1 MRCFFYRWIPIL
13 VMVIALTSCARM
25 EEQESYDS
33 AAEIEAF
40 YKKEK
45 DFFTFASPEDIPGD
59 LEWQDGMQHP
69 EIGDDAAS
77 KGGVVNQAIA
87 AFPPTYR
94 TFGPNSNHS
103 FRGEFHDNIEMG
115 LVNLHPDTMEV
126 IPGLAKQ
133 WAVSKDRQ
141 TVYFRLDPEATYSD
155 GVPVVADDYLL
166 TFYIY
171 RSPYANAPFYS
182 QYYGTQYKNIT
193 KYDDLTISIKLATAK
208 PKTAYF
214 AALSPMP
221 RHFFREFGP
230 DYPSRYQWRIK
241 PTTGAYLID
250 ESKTRKGRVVVL
262 KRIKN
267 WWAKDR
273 KYQKNRFNPDS
284 IRYRLVRNSEKQ
296 FELFRNGEMD
306 LYSLNAPRFWNEK
319 TEISV
324 VHKGYIKKAVFY
336 NDYPRVPRGLY
347 INNSKPNLDKE
358 DVRIGMQYASNVQKL
373 IDFDFRGDYRRTNI
387 FCEGY
392 GKFSEPTIRAREF
405 NPKKAREHFAKAG
418 FTKSGKDGILEKED
432 GTRLSFTISV
442 AQDPLTNR
450 IVLRLKEEAAKAGLE
465 YQIESLDGTGFFKKV
480 MSKQHEICLWGWGA
494 GPPYPRYY
502 QNFFSEN
509 AYEKGTK
516 TPKPNTNN
524 ITVTVDPRLDK
535 YSLAIRNATTEKEIK
550 DNAYAIEKV
559 IHELAPWV
567 PGYHRSY
574 YRFGYWRWLKFPEK
588 TLNVRV
594 SSEPYEA
601 HVHWVDMETKEK
613 TLAAKRKGETY
624 PESLQVYDQYRVK

>member
-1 MRCFFYRWIPIL
+1 MRFYRVL
-13 VMVIALTSCARM
+13 AAGLMMVTALSCARM
-25 EEQESYDS
+25 DELESYDS
-33 AAEIEAF
+33 APEIEAF

-45 DFFTFASPEDIPGD
+45 DFFTFANPADVPEG
-59 LEWQDGMQHP
+59 LQWQDGMDQP
-69 EIGDDAAS
+69 EVGDDQAK
-77 KGGVVNQAIA
+77 KGGVLNQAIQ

-115 LVNLHPDTMEV
+115 LVSLHPDTMQV

-141 TVYFRLDPEATYSD
+141 TVYFRLDPEARYSD
-155 GVPVVADDYLL
+155 GVPVVADDYLM
-166 TFYIY
+166 TFYVY

-193 KYDDLTISIKLATAK
+193 KYDDLTISITLATAK

-221 RHFFREFGP
+221 RHFLKEFGP
-230 DYPSRYQWRIK
+230 DYPVRYQWRVK
-241 PTTGAYLID
+241 PTTGAYQID
-250 ESKTRKGRVVVL
+250 EDKTRKGRVIVL
-262 KRIKN
+262 KRVKD

-273 KYQKNRFNPDS
+273 RYQKNRFNPDY

-319 TEISV
+319 TEMDV
-324 VHKGYIKKAVFY
+324 VYKGYIKKAIFY

-347 INNSKPNLDKE
+347 INNSKPLLD
-358 DVRIGMQYASNVQKL
+358 DVNVRVGMQHASNMQKL

-392 GKFSEPTIRAREF
+392 GKFSEPNIRAREF
-405 NPKKAREHFAKAG
+405 DPKKAREFFAKAG
-418 FTKSGKDGILEKED
+418 FTQSGKDGILKKKD
-432 GTRLSFTISV
+432 GTRLSFAISV
-442 AQDPLTNR
+442 AQDPQTNR

-480 MSKQHEICLWGWGA
+480 MSKQHEICFWGWGA

-502 QNFFSEN
+502 QNFFSGN
-509 AYEKGTK
+509 AYEQGSK

-524 ITVTVDPRLDK
+524 ITVTVDPRLDE
-535 YSLAIRNATTEKEIK
+535 YSLAIRNATTEQEIQE
-550 DNAYAIEKV
+550 NAYATEKV

-567 PGYHRSY
+567 PGYHRNY

-588 TLNVRV
+588 SFNVRV

-601 HVHWVDMETKEK
+601 HVHWVDMKVKEETL
-613 TLAAKRKGETY
+613 TAKRKGEVF
-624 PESLQVYDQYRVK
+624 PESLEVYDQYLVK

>member
-1 MRCFFYRWIPIL
+1 MKLRLHRWIWLL
-13 VMVIALTSCARM
+13 VGMGSLFSCARM
-25 EEQESYDS
+25 EEAQPYDS
-33 AAEIEAF
+33 TAEVEAF
-40 YKKEK
+40 YEKEK
-45 DFFTFASPEDIPGD
+45 DFFTFATAEDVPKD
-59 LEWQDGMQHP
+59 LQWQDGMEQP
-69 EIGDDAAS
+69 EIGDELAT
-77 KGGVVNQAIA
+77 KGGVVNRAIA

-155 GVPVVADDYLL
+155 GVPVVADDYLM
-166 TFYIY
+166 TFYVY
-171 RSPYANAPFYS
+171 RSSYANAPFYS

-221 RHFFREFGP
+221 RHFFHEFGS
-230 DYPSRYQWRIK
+230 DYAQRYQWRIK

-250 ESKTRKGRVVVL
+250 EDKTRKGRVIVL
-262 KRIKN
+262 KRVKD

-273 KYQKNRFNPDS
+273 KYQKNRFNPDYV
-284 IRYRLVRNSEKQ
+284 RYRLVRSSEKQ
-296 FELFRNGEMD
+296 FELFRNGEVD
-306 LYSLNAPRFWNEK
+306 LYSLNDPRFWNEK
-319 TEISV
+319 TEIDAV
-324 VHKGYIKKAVFY
+324 YKGYIKKAVFY

-347 INNSKPNLDKE
+347 INNSKPELDKV
-358 DVRIGMQYASNVQKL
+358 DVRVGMQYASNVQKL

-387 FCEGY
+387 FCSGY

-405 NPKKAREHFAKAG
+405 DPQKAREHFAKAG
-418 FTKSGKDGILEKED
+418 FTETGKDGILKNKA
-432 GTRLSFTISV
+432 GKRLSFTISV

-450 IVLRLKEEAAKAGLE
+450 IVLRLKEEAKKSGLE

-509 AYEKGTK
+509 AYEKGSK

-524 ITVTVDPRLDK
+524 ITVTVDPRLDR

-550 DNAYAIEKV
+550 DNSYAIEKV

-567 PGYHRSY
+567 PGYHRNY
-574 YRFGYWRWLKFPEK
+574 YRFGYWRWLKFPQK
-588 TLNVRV
+588 ALNVRV
-594 SSEPYEA
+594 SSEPFEA
-601 HVHWVDMETKEK
+601 HVHWVDTEAKEK
-613 TLAAKRKGETY
+613 TLVAKRKGDTF
-624 PESLQVYDQYRVK
+624 PESLEVYDRYLVK